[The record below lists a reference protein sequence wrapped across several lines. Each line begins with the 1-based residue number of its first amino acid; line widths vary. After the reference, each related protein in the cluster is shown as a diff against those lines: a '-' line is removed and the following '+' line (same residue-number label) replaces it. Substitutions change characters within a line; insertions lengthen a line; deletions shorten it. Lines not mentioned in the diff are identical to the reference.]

1 MVKMRAKRMIIIQII
16 GAAHLSKVLWFWQC
30 WYLEQWQAR
39 VRQISKV
46 LWDSLLR
53 LPARATSHMIPNI
66 SNMILNHIFSS
77 FIIHIPCVINQK
89 YHWNSL
95 KGFPPRSHL
104 WWYLR
109 MIRLSLIGF
118 RLVDYFSE
126 KNIAGPHGVPGP
138 PSLAQM
144 TFTQCTSMSELE
156 IDPGAPPGGQI

>member
-1 MVKMRAKRMIIIQII
+1 MNLVKMRAKRMIIIQII

-77 FIIHIPCVINQK
+77 FIMHIPYTI
-89 YHWNSL
+89 YHYTMCHKSKVSL
-95 KGFPPRSHL
+95 EFLKRFSTKVASLMIFKDDNHGAGWRYIFFWHP
-104 WWYLR
+104 WYKR
-109 MIRLSLIGF
+109 
-118 RLVDYFSE
+118 YH
-126 KNIAGPHGVPGP
+126 PW
-138 PSLAQM
+138 
-144 TFTQCTSMSELE
+144 CTW
-156 IDPGAPPGGQI
+156 